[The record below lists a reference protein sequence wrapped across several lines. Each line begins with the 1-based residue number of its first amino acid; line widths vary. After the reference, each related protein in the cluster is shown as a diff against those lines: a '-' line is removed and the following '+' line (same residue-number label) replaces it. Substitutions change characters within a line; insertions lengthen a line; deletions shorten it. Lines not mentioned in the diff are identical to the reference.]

1 MSEETK
7 PDFVSKSGIEITFDL
22 DAISHKEWSGLFDA
36 KEPVAIS
43 DVTLA
48 KAGNIEL
55 EVLEG
60 LSQADYKRYIRA
72 LVKRASQ
79 PLTDP
84 NA

>member
-1 MSEETK
+1 
-7 PDFVSKSGIEITFDL
+7 
-22 DAISHKEWSGLFDA
+22 
-36 KEPVAIS
+36 
-43 DVTLA
+43 
-48 KAGNIEL
+48 
-55 EVLEG
+55 LEG

>member
-22 DAISHKEWSGLFDA
+22 DAISHKEWSGIWSN
-36 KEPVAIS
+36 KESVADS
-43 DVTLA
+43 DKTLA
-48 KAGNIEL
+48 KAGCITL

-72 LVKRASQ
+72 LVNRASQ

>member
-1 MSEETK
+1 MSDEHK
-7 PDFVSKSGIEITFDL
+7 PDFTSKNGLEITFDL
-22 DAISHKEWSGLFDA
+22 EVISHKEWSGLFDS
-36 KEPVAIS
+36 KEPVTES
-43 DVTLA
+43 DKTLA
-48 KAGNIEL
+48 KVGNITL

-79 PLTDP
+79 PMTDP